1 MYHAETVK
9 GGCTNGHSVSLN
21 LLGSAKGLDEKEARK
36 AKQQG
41 MERIAC
47 ILILQKYSEWL
58 EEQDFATVF
67 LYESARKMCNQI
79 IEREWYESTGEWSH
93 GKLIAA
99 ANKELWSAFQD
110 KTPKPN
116 LESDMWSP
124 HSYKNRQVLD
134 LSVDEY
140 QVLLCLQ

>member
-9 GGCTNGHSVSLN
+9 GGCTNGHPVSLN

-67 LYESARKMCNQI
+67 LYESARKMCNRI
-79 IEREWYESTGEWSH
+79 LERDWYESTGDWSH

-99 ANKELWSAFQD
+99 ANKDHWATFQG
-110 KTPKPN
+110 KTPKANP
-116 LESDMWSP
+116 ESDIWSP

>member
-1 MYHAETVK
+1 MYYAEKVK

-21 LLGSAKGLDEKEARK
+21 LLGNAKGLDEKEARK

-58 EEQDFATVF
+58 EEQDFATVL

-79 IEREWYESTGEWSH
+79 LERDWYQATGDWTH

-99 ANKELWSAFQD
+99 ANKTLWETFQV
-110 KTPKPN
+110 KSPKPAA
-116 LESDMWSP
+116 ESDIWSP
-124 HSYKNRQVLD
+124 HSHRNRSVLD